1 MTQAKSRSILTQV
14 WFEDSFLPQVFTCMG
29 KTILHS
35 EDSSENFGLRIG
47 SGQWRRNAR
56 GGGGG
61 GGGGKGGQVPPPQ
74 KKKWIRNFKEYILKL
89 GKFSEKNGER

>member
-47 SGQWRRNAR
+47 QGSGGGTR

-61 GGGGKGGQVPPPQ
+61 RGASPPPP